1 MKAILHSVENVFAS
15 ICLQCL
21 VKSIQF
27 IMSHLTA
34 HIYLIAARKIF
45 QRAIRQT

>member
-27 IMSHLTA
+27 MMSHLTA
-34 HIYLIAARKIF
+34 HIYLIAAWKIF